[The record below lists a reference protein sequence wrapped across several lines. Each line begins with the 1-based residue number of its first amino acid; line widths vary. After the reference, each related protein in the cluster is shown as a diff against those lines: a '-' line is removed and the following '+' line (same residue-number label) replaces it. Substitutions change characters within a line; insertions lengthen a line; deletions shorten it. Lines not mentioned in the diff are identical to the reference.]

1 MKYLTLIL
9 SIVLFSCVNT
19 KNTTSTSKEV
29 TFSSIKKSSNSGFE
43 NPTTKIIVTQLDFEK
58 AWKQAWIR
66 FSNVPELP
74 TIDFSQ
80 KQVLLIAIGAK
91 NNGGFGLEV
100 EKITESK
107 NELTVNYFETKS
119 GEKCMTTQ
127 AIVFP
132 FELIEIEK
140 TTKKVIFNSSEKI
153 VDCK

>member
-9 SIVLFSCVNT
+9 SIVLFSCANT
-19 KNTTSTSKEV
+19 KDSTSTSKEV
-29 TFSSIKKSSNSGFE
+29 TFSSIKKSSNGGFE
-43 NPTTKIIVTQLDFEK
+43 NPTTKVIVTQLEFEK
-58 AWKQAWIR
+58 AWKQAWSR
-66 FSNVPELP
+66 FSDVPALP
-74 TIDFSQ
+74 SIDFSQ
-80 KQVLLIAIGAK
+80 KQVLLIALGAK
-91 NNGGFGLEV
+91 NNGGYGLEI

-107 NELTVNYFETKS
+107 NELTVNYFETKA

-140 TTKKVIFNSSEKI
+140 TAKKVVFKSTEKI